1 MSSALAPDMRL
12 PSALFVCAVAIS
24 PAATRSALADEPLP
38 VVASQADRAERTI
51 QVGGRVTG
59 LSNAA
64 LTLGMS
70 NVVRGWLLLDNT
82 LSVESFGEGNAGAGM
97 ETLLRVSST
106 HGPLLT
112 SLGAGPAFKMAQG
125 FGAMGTAVL
134 EASVEYRSVG
144 GMNLLLGIGAETPLW
159 TSDKASC
166 QLSTGP
172 QDCSMWR
179 DQYKTGEVFPRIRLA
194 IGRGR

>member
-1 MSSALAPDMRL
+1 MSSAVALGMRL
-12 PSALFVCAVAIS
+12 PPALFVCAVAITQ
-24 PAATRSALADEPLP
+24 AASGPALADEPLP
-38 VVASQADRAERTI
+38 VVASQADRADRTI

-64 LTLGMS
+64 LTLGIS
-70 NVVRGWLLLDNT
+70 NVVRDWILWDNT
-82 LSVESFGEGNAGAGM
+82 LSVESLGEGNAGAGM
-97 ETLLRVSST
+97 ETLLRASST
-106 HGPLLT
+106 HGPLLA
-112 SLGAGPAFKMAQG
+112 SIGGGPAFKMVEG
-125 FGAMGTAVL
+125 FGAMGTAVV

-159 TSDKASC
+159 TSNKSAC
-166 QLSTGP
+166 QVSTGP
-172 QDCSMWR
+172 QDCSVWR